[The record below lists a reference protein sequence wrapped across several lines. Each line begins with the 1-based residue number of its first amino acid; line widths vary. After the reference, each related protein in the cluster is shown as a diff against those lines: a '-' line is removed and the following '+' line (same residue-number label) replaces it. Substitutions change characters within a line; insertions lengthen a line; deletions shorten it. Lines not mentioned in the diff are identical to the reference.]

1 MPEKNKV
8 VLLGAYGVGKTC
20 ILRRFAEG
28 AFESK
33 HTPTIGVDFQNKTV
47 QVGTEAIKLQIWDSA
62 GQERFSA
69 IAPAYFRVREPP
81 ACFRKMP
88 YNAAR
93 VGHCGAHEYCAFR
106 RDRKVS
112 WWFTT

>member
-69 IAPAYFRVREPP
+69 IAPAYFRVHTHSRTISPP
-81 ACFRKMP
+81 SSPPSTIHHHIHADHGTFIPAP
-88 YNAAR
+88 YNSPMR
-93 VGHCGAHEYCAFR
+93 L
-106 RDRKVS
+106 
-112 WWFTT
+112 